1 MSSGESEVMGLM
13 QGEAGLLLPGGMK
26 TADNGLCVNTDS
38 EVSRWGLLEKV
49 SAEAEINTILQI
61 FNDNAII
68 PHGVAASF

>member
-1 MSSGESEVMGLM
+1 
-13 QGEAGLLLPGGMK
+13 MK

-61 FNDNAII
+61 FSDNAII
-68 PHGVAASF
+68 PHSVAASF